1 MFPVYAHESFSHVS
15 LPNSPG
21 WGMVWNVHSRLP
33 VRTSYPRMY
42 PLVFSFDRGAVPP
55 TIAAPITMTFR
66 TTTAGDVELM
76 TPSCGGG

>member
-1 MFPVYAHESFSHVS
+1 MLPVYDHESFSHVS

-21 WGMVWNVHSRLP
+21 CGIVWNVHRRFP
-33 VRTSYPRMY
+33 ERTSKPRMY

-55 TIAAPITMTFR
+55 TMAAPNTITFL

-76 TPSCGGG
+76 TPSPGGG